1 MAGGHALSRW
11 WPADLSVLLGLWL
24 VLSVLAVPNAES
36 SAGFNRL
43 MIGTFVAANA
53 VIAMWAS
60 WFRFM
65 NTVLGVWLLF
75 SALMFEHASAFRLL
89 STLAVAAAIVVL
101 SLVPTPSRLIDPR
114 RPAEA

>member
-1 MAGGHALSRW
+1 MARAHLLSRW
-11 WPADLSVLLGLWL
+11 WPADLTVLLGLWL
-24 VLSVLAVPNAES
+24 VLSVLAVPDAES

-65 NTVLGVWLLF
+65 NTVLGVWLTF
-75 SALMFEHASAFRLL
+75 SALMFDHASAFRLL

-101 SLVPTPSRLIDPR
+101 SLVPTPSRLVDPR